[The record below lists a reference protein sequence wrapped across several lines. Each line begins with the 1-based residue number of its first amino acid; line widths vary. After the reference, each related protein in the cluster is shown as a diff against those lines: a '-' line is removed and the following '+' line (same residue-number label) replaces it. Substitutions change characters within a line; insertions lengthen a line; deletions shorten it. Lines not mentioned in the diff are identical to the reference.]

1 MFEKIPGNV
10 LEDSVEYSRW
20 LREVFEEI
28 PGNLILG
35 LLCKTLLVFFSNLQ
49 WNCHKQWR
57 KIITKN
63 SFERNFFYFIMNN
76 LKSLIA
82 VFLLSFFFHL
92 SFCFILVYLIALPKF
107 QSVRGASHHSALRS
121 YFLKRLSPMSSVN
134 GLLLV

>member
-35 LLCKTLLVFFSNLQ
+35 LLCKTLLVFFQICNEIAT
-49 WNCHKQWR
+49 NNGEKT
-57 KIITKN
+57 ITKN

-82 VFLLSFFFHL
+82 VLLSFFFHL

-107 QSVRGASHHSALRS
+107 QNVRGASHHSALRS
-121 YFLKRLSPMSSVN
+121 YCLRRLSPMSSVN